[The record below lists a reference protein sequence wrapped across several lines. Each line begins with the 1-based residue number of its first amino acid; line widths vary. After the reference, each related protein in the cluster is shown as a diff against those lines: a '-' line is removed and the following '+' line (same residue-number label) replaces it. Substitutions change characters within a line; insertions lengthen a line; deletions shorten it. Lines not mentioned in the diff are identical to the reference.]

1 MEPERNQKKKKEGKK
16 ENNFLPNGKSTGSSW
31 TAFTPIGANVRVILQ
46 KMCHLKCVSAGEI
59 HAALNAQYQLPAS
72 PGCFSVF
79 LEKVP
84 GGVLLNAFFFSF
96 FFLDAGVKA
105 EGHRARR
112 WSA

>member
-72 PGCFSVF
+72 F

-96 FFLDAGVKA
+96 FLDAGVKA